1 MESSE
6 IDNDESN
13 AILNENGNGSHVI
26 IEPHKDTF
34 TFGKAA
40 EVELTSAVK
49 LFAFCASINSLIV
62 GYDQGITTHI
72 GRLVQ
77 DEFQLSDLERGVF
90 VASFFTFMVVGALCS
105 PFVSDRFGRRTAL
118 AVASYVFLIGAI
130 MMIFARSYNGLRI
143 ARAFAGFG
151 CGLGYAVRTK
161 TFLWH
166 NLSAIVAGQSLIYFC
181 MSILLL

>member
-6 IDNDESN
+6 IDDGESN
-13 AILNENGNGSHVI
+13 AILNENGKQSHQGEHYTDNG
-26 IEPHKDTF
+26 KQ
-34 TFGKAA
+34 K
-40 EVELTSAVK
+40 VELTDSVK

-72 GRLVQ
+72 GKLVQ

-90 VASFFTFMVVGALCS
+90 VASFFTFMVVGALGS

-118 AVASYVFLIGAI
+118 GVASYVFLVGAA
-130 MMIFARSYNGLRI
+130 MMIFARSYNALRI

-151 CGLGYAVRTK
+151 CGLGYAVRT
-161 TFLWH
+161 
-166 NLSAIVAGQSLIYFC
+166 
-181 MSILLL
+181 

>member
-1 MESSE
+1 MMESSVIE
-6 IDNDESN
+6 NDESN
-13 AILNENGNGSHVI
+13 AILRDVTGEKQ
-26 IEPHKDTF
+26 KDSG
-34 TFGKAA
+34 GKV
-40 EVELTSAVK
+40 EVPLTESVK

-90 VASFFTFMVVGALCS
+90 VASFFTFMVFGALGS

-118 AVASYVFLIGAI
+118 ALASYVFLIGAT

-151 CGLGYAVRTK
+151 CGLGYAVRM
-161 TFLWH
+161 
-166 NLSAIVAGQSLIYFC
+166 IVVFWYRCICQRL
-181 MSILLL
+181 